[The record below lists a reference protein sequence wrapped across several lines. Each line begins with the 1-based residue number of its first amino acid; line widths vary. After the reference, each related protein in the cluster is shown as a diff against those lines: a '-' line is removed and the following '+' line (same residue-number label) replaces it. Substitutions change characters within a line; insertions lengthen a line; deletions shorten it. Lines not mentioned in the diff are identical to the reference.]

1 MTNQWKSVKKII
13 SDIGLRND
21 LFLSVIDEKGII
33 ISVNS
38 NMQRTLHLK
47 KPQQETTN
55 FFNLLHPEHI
65 SIFKEAIDQSHH
77 KEDIASTAEL
87 YLKNGYYHPMKWQVN
102 CLGKGKTNELNY
114 LCVGYKLVDDER
126 IQKFN
131 QVGQQNYQQ
140 IVEGLNTGMLYQDR
154 SGELIAANQKAAEIF
169 DATLERLYQ
178 LRNIESL
185 WNTVWTVTN
194 EAGDILP
201 FADTPFMRALQT
213 GRPQAEVLTI
223 QLRSGETR
231 FILFNSQ
238 PLLDGTDTTPFSVIT
253 NIVDVTRE
261 KQLSGEVEERDIL
274 LRAFLDKT
282 PNLAWVLDEDATLVF
297 ASSSFYM
304 YFGLKE
310 ENALHQNIFELIP
323 SSVSDALYRKH
334 LQVLESGLP
343 VESVEKVKW
352 ADGTGFT
359 FHVNIFPVNG
369 AGGKKM
375 VGGHAVNL
383 TDKHTAEKKLR
394 EANERLILL
403 SRATS
408 DAIWEWDMQTGH
420 IFRNDALMEMVG
432 FQLDDA
438 KGLSWWL
445 RRIHPE
451 DRNRVTD
458 KIKDAT
464 DKGQH
469 SWNDEYRFKCAD
481 GVYKHIQ
488 DHGYVVY
495 ENGLPVKMIGSL
507 QDISEIKK
515 LEDQLTE
522 EKLQRQ
528 KEISETVIRVQEKE
542 RTRIGHELHD
552 NVNQILSTT
561 KMFVE
566 MLTPATEE
574 EKKIKDRSIDY
585 LLSAIEEIRKLS
597 KELVVP
603 QFKEKGLVDSIYSVI
618 EDIQMSSPLRI
629 RFIHDVENDLLSPGK
644 KITLFRIIQEQLKN
658 IIKYSKAKQVDI
670 CLHCRNDEAQLVVKD
685 DGVGFDPK
693 QSKRGIGL
701 SNIHDRTRFYNGKVD
716 INSAPGKG
724 CTLTVT
730 IPWLS

>member
-1 MTNQWKSVKKII
+1 MTNQWKSVKNL
-13 SDIGLRND
+13 IGNIELRND
-21 LFLSVIDEKGII
+21 LFLSLIDEKGNII
-33 ISVNS
+33 CVNS

-47 KPQQETTN
+47 SPRQEPTN
-55 FFNLLHPEHI
+55 FFNLLHPEHVAV
-65 SIFKEAIDQSHH
+65 FKEAIVHSRS
-77 KEDIASTAEL
+77 ENSPSSAEL
-87 YLKNGYYHPMKWQVN
+87 YLKNGYYHPMKWEVN
-102 CLGKGKTNELNY
+102 FLGSQEDDNLHY
-114 LCVGYKLVDDER
+114 LCIGYKLVDDER
-126 IQKFN
+126 LKKFN
-131 QVGQQNYQQ
+131 QLGEKNYQL
-140 IVEGLNTGMLYQDR
+140 IVEGLNTGMLFQDR
-154 SGELIAANQKAAEIF
+154 KGELIAANQKAAEIF

-178 LRNIESL
+178 LKNIEQL

-194 EAGDILP
+194 EDGDILP
-201 FADTPFMRALQT
+201 FCETPFMRALQT
-213 GRPQAEVLTI
+213 GRSQNEVLTI
-223 QLRSGETR
+223 RLRSGEER
-231 FILFNSQ
+231 FIIFNSQ
-238 PLLDGTDTTPFSVIT
+238 PLFDGIDSTPFSVIT

-261 KQLSGEVEERDIL
+261 RQLSGEIQERDTIF
-274 LRAFLDKT
+274 RTFLDKT
-282 PNLAWVLDEDATLVF
+282 PNLAWVLDEDATLLF
-297 ASSSFYM
+297 ASNSFYV
-304 YFGLKE
+304 YFGLNE
-310 ENALHQNIFELIP
+310 EEALRRNIFELIP
-323 SSVSDALYRKH
+323 DAVADALYRKH
-334 LQVLESGLP
+334 LQVIENGVP

-352 ADGTGFT
+352 ADGTSFT

-369 AGGKKM
+369 AAGKRM

-383 TDKHTAEKKLR
+383 TDKHAVEKKLR
-394 EANERLILL
+394 DANERLLLL

-469 SWNDEYRFKCAD
+469 SWNDEYRFKCSD
-481 GVYKHIQ
+481 GTYKHIQ

-507 QDISEIKK
+507 QDVSEIKK
-515 LEDQLTE
+515 LEDLLTE
-522 EKLQRQ
+522 EKFQRQ

-566 MLTPATEE
+566 MLTPANEE
-574 EKKIKDRSIDY
+574 EKKIKEKSIEY
-585 LLSAIEEIRKLS
+585 LLSSIEEIRKLS

-603 QFKEKGLVDSIYSVI
+603 QFKERGLVDSIYSVI
-618 EDIQMSSPLRI
+618 DDIQISSPLRI

-644 KITLFRIIQEQLKN
+644 KITIFRIVQEQLKN

-670 CLHCRNDEAQLVVKD
+670 CLHCRNDEARLVIKD
-685 DGVGFDPK
+685 DGIGFDPK
-693 QSKRGIGL
+693 QAQKGIGL
-701 SNIHDRTRFYNGKVD
+701 SNIHDRTRFYNGTVD
-716 INSAPGKG
+716 IDSSPGKG
-724 CTLTVT
+724 CTLTVI
-730 IPWLS
+730 IPWMN